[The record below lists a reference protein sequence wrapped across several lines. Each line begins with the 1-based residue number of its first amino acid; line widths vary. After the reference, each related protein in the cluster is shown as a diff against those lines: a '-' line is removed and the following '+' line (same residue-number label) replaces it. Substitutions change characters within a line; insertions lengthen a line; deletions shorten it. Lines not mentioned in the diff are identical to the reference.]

1 MLDVDGMPM
10 SAARSLWLTLVTA
23 HIPLNVLGI
32 SNSKLYRALIAIY
45 KRLLIN
51 EKIMLIRE
59 K

>member
-10 SAARSLWLTLVTA
+10 SAERSLWLKLVTA